1 MLQSLI
7 KRNSFMT
14 KKTKIRANKR
24 NFFFFLV
31 FMLSFQLQ
39 AQTGLG
45 LKTLVIDPGHGGKD
59 PGAIGKKLKTME
71 KTVVLNV
78 SLLLGDMIKKN
89 FPEIEVIYTRDND
102 EFIGLASRAKIA
114 NKAGADFFLSIHAN
128 AVDGPSASG
137 FESWV
142 LGLHRT
148 KAALEVAKKEN
159 SAILMEDDH
168 DQTYEEFN
176 PDDPDAYIA
185 LSMRQNAFLDQSLV
199 FADLLQKEC
208 TKKLG
213 IKNRGVKQAG
223 FMVLYRA
230 TMPAVLVELGFLSHP
245 TEEKMLASKE
255 GQLKLAKHLFE
266 SFKDYKLHYDAVD
279 ESIIKGVSENN
290 VKQNNELI
298 KPEEIDQSG
307 ILFKVQISTS
317 SSKIET
323 TPSNFKGLNGV
334 DVYLSGKFY
343 KYTYGNCKNFKEAK
357 GVLNELKELGYSTAF
372 ITAFENGER
381 INLQEAI
388 NKTD

>member
-1 MLQSLI
+1 
-7 KRNSFMT
+7 MT

-45 LKTLVIDPGHGGKD
+45 LKTIVIDPGHGGKD

-89 FPEIEVIYTRDND
+89 FPEINVIYTRDTD

-168 DQTYEEFN
+168 DQTYQEFN
-176 PDDPDAYIA
+176 PEDPDAYIA

-279 ESIIKGVSENN
+279 ESITKGVSENN
-290 VKQNNELI
+290 VKQENELI
-298 KPEEIDQSG
+298 KTEEIDQSG

-357 GVLNELKELGYSTAF
+357 VVLNELKELGYSTAF
-372 ITAFENGER
+372 ITAFENGKR

>member
-7 KRNSFMT
+7 KRNLFMI

-45 LKTLVIDPGHGGKD
+45 LKTIVIDPGHGGKD

-71 KTVVLNV
+71 KTVVLKV
-78 SLLLGDMIKKN
+78 SLLLGEMIKKD
-89 FPEIEVIYTRDND
+89 FPEIKVIYTRDTD

-128 AVDGPSASG
+128 SVEAPSASG

-168 DQTYEEFN
+168 NQTYEEFN
-176 PDDPDAYIA
+176 PEDPDAYIA

-199 FADLLQKEC
+199 FADLLQKDC

-245 TEEKMLASKE
+245 TEEKMLTSKE
-255 GQLKLAKHLFE
+255 GQLKLAKHLYDG
-266 SFKDYKLHYDAVD
+266 FKKYKSHYDAVD
-279 ESIIKGVSENN
+279 ESIVKGVAENDL
-290 VKQNNELI
+290 K
-298 KPEEIDQSG
+298 EENQIEQPKKEDQLG
-307 ILFKVQISTS
+307 VLFKVQISTS

-343 KYTYGNCKNFKEAK
+343 KYTYGSCKGFKEAK
-357 GVLNELKELGYSTAF
+357 VILKELNELGYSTAF
-372 ITAFENGER
+372 ITAFENGNR
-381 INLQEAI
+381 INLQDAI
-388 NKTD
+388 KQTE